1 MLTDSSDFISYVFY
15 VWVGLYNFKVKLI
28 VFESSFLLLL
38 MHLPITIKVATLLN
52 FLLKIT
58 TIHV

>member
-15 VWVGLYNFKVKLI
+15 VWVGLHNFKVKLI

-58 TIHV
+58 PIHV

>member
-58 TIHV
+58 PIHV